1 NTPKLQMSSA
11 YQRTTNHILRYLIGA
26 NNNLANQRNLDRCY
40 TNVNTCLIFV
50 IGKNILV
57 RPYQ

>member
-1 NTPKLQMSSA
+1 MSSA